1 MIAVKPQRSGCFP
14 FLVQALSH
22 DKPMFKTIFFFRSY
36 SAFQQVSDFFH
47 KHTLPDCIYIQCV
60 FIFHLVGLFV
70 LLYVAETSTL
80 LAADMRQLEVKFQR
94 QILGIC

>member
-1 MIAVKPQRSGCFP
+1 
-14 FLVQALSH
+14 
-22 DKPMFKTIFFFRSY
+22 MFKTIFFFRSY

-47 KHTLPDCIYIQCV
+47 KQTLPDCIYIQCV
-60 FIFHLVGLFV
+60 FIFQLLGLFI

-94 QILGIC
+94 QILGICWFKYIGKDTVLSKV